1 MSGKNKK
8 KFETCPNC
16 NYRFAEVN
24 NYCANCGQ
32 ENHDLNMPFGHV
44 VLEVLE
50 GTFHFDTKIFRTL
63 KLLLFK
69 PGRLTAEFIQNK
81 RAPYVPPI
89 RLYVFVS
96 FIFFLVLAA
105 DVMHKGEKA
114 EEDVRLPEKMVVAE
128 GVSLSRQEAGLHGP
142 VAFDLGGLNSE
153 VLKNLPHAPDA
164 QLDKMIQ
171 QNNLEPTAFKRAA
184 FRKAGKFLSADKDVQ
199 THKFLKM
206 LSVLM
211 FLLMPLF
218 ALIMKSAYIRHK
230 VNYIQFLIVALHY
243 HCFVFLVLSLG
254 FLLEAFLQWDGFIM
268 LALLVSFI
276 YLVLEQRYLF
286 KQRFGKALV
295 KTFYVAG
302 FYGFNL
308 AVFMFLAAVL
318 SIAFS

>member
-105 DVMHKGEKA
+105 DIPPLRKPVG
-114 EEDVRLPEKMVVAE
+114 DWLVR
-128 GVSLSRQEAGLHGP
+128 GQRWLSKLR
-142 VAFDLGGLNSE
+142 
-153 VLKNLPHAPDA
+153 
-164 QLDKMIQ
+164 
-171 QNNLEPTAFKRAA
+171 RR
-184 FRKAGKFLSADKDVQ
+184 FRRS
-199 THKFLKM
+199 
-206 LSVLM
+206 
-211 FLLMPLF
+211 
-218 ALIMKSAYIRHK
+218 
-230 VNYIQFLIVALHY
+230 
-243 HCFVFLVLSLG
+243 
-254 FLLEAFLQWDGFIM
+254 
-268 LALLVSFI
+268 
-276 YLVLEQRYLF
+276 
-286 KQRFGKALV
+286 
-295 KTFYVAG
+295 
-302 FYGFNL
+302 
-308 AVFMFLAAVL
+308 
-318 SIAFS
+318 

>member
-1 MSGKNKK
+1 MSGKNKR
-8 KFETCPNC
+8 KFDACPNC

-24 NYCANCGQ
+24 NYCPNCGQ

-105 DVMHKGEKA
+105 DVLHKGEKA
-114 EEDVRLPEKMVVAE
+114 SEEVYFKENAALVA
-128 GVSLSRQEAGLHGP
+128 GIAGSREPAGLPGP
-142 VAFDLGGLNSE
+142 VAFDLGGVSSTA
-153 VLKNLPHAPDA
+153 LKDLSNAPDA
-164 QLDKMIQ
+164 RVDQLLR
-171 QNNLEPTAFKRAA
+171 QNNLEPSSFKRAA
-184 FRKAGKFLSADKDVQ
+184 FRKAGKFLSSDKDAQ
-199 THKFLKM
+199 THKFFKM

-218 ALIMKSAYIRHK
+218 ALIMRSAYSRHK

-243 HCFVFLVLSLG
+243 HCFVFLALTAG
-254 FLLEAFLQWDGFIM
+254 FLLEALLQWNGFIL
-268 LALLVSFI
+268 LALIISFI
-276 YLVLEQRYLF
+276 YLLLEQRYLF
-286 KQRFGKALV
+286 KQGLS
-295 KTFYVAG
+295 KTLLKTVYVSG
-302 FYGFNL
+302 LYGFNL
-308 AVFMFLAAVL
+308 AVFMLLAAIL